1 MYHFSKNNIKTTKNK
16 INRTLSDFIKQNFM
30 FAYRRIYILQL
41 GNVQPPIR
49 ERTAHECR
57 T

>member
-30 FAYRRIYILQL
+30 FAY
-41 GNVQPPIR
+41 
-49 ERTAHECR
+49 
-57 T
+57 

>member
-16 INRTLSDFIKQNFM
+16 TNRTLSDFIKQNFT
-30 FAYRRIYILQL
+30 FDYRRIYILQL
-41 GNVQPPIR
+41 GNVQPPIG
-49 ERTAHECR
+49 ERTVHKCR